1 MSPSAPRAP
10 LFLASTITAATLLLG
25 TGPLLAPA
33 GAQGLADDGNAAW
46 HLEQPGPP
54 EPPAGVQGSST
65 PIGLGPVGDMEFWAP
80 NRGLLITAGNGS
92 TIPPGLWAY
101 DGEGAGKGWHE
112 LATVCGATDG
122 RIAWAG
128 PDEFWTVSDG
138 RPGQTGEANGQTPPL
153 EDDTLCHFAGGQVVT
168 SYAAPAFQAS
178 SYQPMHAAGC
188 MSPSDC
194 WFAGD
199 PLPEPLVGVFQLHW
213 NGGSLSAEPDPQG
226 HPVRDMR
233 LFDGRLYESVR
244 LSHEDR
250 LTDPESPQH
259 PPVLR
264 RINPARVQPT
274 FVPLS
279 PGVPEYA
286 PEERPE
292 ALDFLRLGADA
303 QALWGAAGPA
313 SKTAPAEVTVVHYAK
328 GAWSQVLG
336 PFAGLPGAN
345 PFGENVVNAIAA
357 EPGGESAWLAL
368 DSQSDAANPSPV
380 APATV
385 ARVSANGTV
394 SDEQTLPSA
403 EEAQAGIGPKGAA
416 KEITCPGPHDC
427 WMVTTQGWLFHLGD
441 GASLSRDTDPAFQGL
456 ITHRPPDEGLPQV
469 APDAPPVDDSGLPEG
484 PPAPSGSLTE
494 EPTQA
499 KSTTTAPLL
508 SHVHTRLVHR
518 DTLEL
523 SFRLAVRARVRLL
536 AQRHKRVVA
545 STPTRTLAAG
555 NRRLRLRLDPR
566 RWPTKLDL
574 QTHALAPLPT
584 ISGGGGGGGGSSGSP
599 GAGPN
604 AVATSLAFPN
614 ALAGAREGFPR

>member
-1 MSPSAPRAP
+1 MSCSAPRAP
-10 LFLASTITAATLLLG
+10 LFLTATVTAAVLLLG
-25 TGPLLAPA
+25 TCPLVASA
-33 GAQGLADDGNAAW
+33 GAQGLADDGNASW
-46 HLEQPGPP
+46 RLEQPRPP
-54 EPPAGVQGSST
+54 EPPAGVPESST
-65 PIGLGPVGDMEFWAP
+65 PIGLGPVGDIEFWAA
-80 NRGLLITAGNGS
+80 NRGLLITAGSGS

-101 DGEGAGKGWHE
+101 DGESGGKGWHE

-128 PDEFWTVSDG
+128 PDEFWTISDG
-138 RPGQTGEANGQTPPL
+138 RPGQASEANGGTPPL
-153 EDDTLCHFAGGQVVT
+153 ENNTLCHFSGGQVVT

-188 MSPSDC
+188 MSSSDC

-199 PLPEPLVGVFQLHW
+199 PLPEPLVGAFQLHW

-226 HPVRDMR
+226 HTVRDMR
-233 LFDGRLYESVR
+233 LFGGRLYESLR
-244 LSHEDR
+244 LSSEDK
-250 LTDPESPQH
+250 LTDTESPTH

-264 RINPARVQPT
+264 RVNPAGVQPT

-292 ALDFLRLGADA
+292 ALDYLHLGADA

-313 SKTAPAEVTVVHYAK
+313 SKSAPAAVTVVRYA
-328 GAWSQVLG
+328 GGVWSQVLG
-336 PFAGLPGAN
+336 PSAGLPG
-345 PFGENVVNAIAA
+345 GEPLGEDAVESIAA
-357 EPGGESAWLAL
+357 EPGGNSAWIAL
-368 DSQSDAANPSPV
+368 DSQSDAANPSPL
-380 APATV
+380 ASALL
-385 ARVSANGTV
+385 ARVSADGTV
-394 SDEQTLPSA
+394 SDAQTLPSP

-427 WMVTTQGWLFHLGD
+427 WMVTTQGWLFHLSD
-441 GASLSRDTDPAFQGL
+441 GSQLPRDTDPSFQSL

-469 APDAPPVDDSGLPEG
+469 APDIPPIDDSGLPAG

-494 EPTQA
+494 ESAPTT
-499 KSTTTAPLL
+499 STTTAALL

-523 SFRLAVRARVRLL
+523 SFHLAVRARVRLL
-536 AQRHKRVVA
+536 AKRHKRIVA

-555 NRRLRLRLDPR
+555 DRRLRLRLDPR

-584 ISGGGGGGGGSSGSP
+584 ISGGGGRSSGSP

-614 ALAGAREGFPR
+614 GLAGAREGLLR